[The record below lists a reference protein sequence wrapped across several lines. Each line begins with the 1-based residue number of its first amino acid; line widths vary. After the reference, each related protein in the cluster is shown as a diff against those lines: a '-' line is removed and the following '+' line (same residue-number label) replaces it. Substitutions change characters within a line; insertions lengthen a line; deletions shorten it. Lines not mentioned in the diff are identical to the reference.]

1 MTDQGFGRKLR
12 LLTASD
18 FKAVFG
24 QADYKVS
31 CAQLLI
37 LAINNGDETPR
48 LGMVIAK
55 KHVRLAN
62 SRNRLKRLI
71 RESFRRHQQLLGGL
85 DIVILARSG
94 ADSLDNES
102 FTRLLEKL
110 WQDLIRRRNRQSRV
124 HVNG

>member
-37 LAINNGDETPR
+37 LAINNGDKTPR

>member
-1 MTDQGFGRKLR
+1 VTDQGFGRKLR

-37 LAINNGDETPR
+37 LAINNGDKTPR

>member
-12 LLTASD
+12 LITASD

>member
-1 MTDQGFGRKLR
+1 VTDQGFGRKLR

-37 LAINNGDETPR
+37 LAMNSGHETPR

-55 KHVRLAN
+55 KHVRLACE
-62 SRNRLKRLI
+62 RNRIKRLI
-71 RESFRRHQQLLGGL
+71 RESFRRHQQLLSEL
-85 DIVILARSG
+85 DIVILARAG
-94 ADSLDNES
+94 ADSLDNEA
-102 FTRLLEKL
+102 FNRLLEKL
-110 WQDLIRRRNRQSRV
+110 WQDLIRRRNRQSAR
-124 HVNG
+124 

>member
-1 MTDQGFGRKLR
+1 VTDQGFGRKLR

-37 LAINNGDETPR
+37 LAINNGQETPR

-55 KHVRLAN
+55 KHVRLASN
-62 SRNRLKRLI
+62 RNRIKRLI

-85 DIVILARSG
+85 DIVILARTG

-102 FTRLLEKL
+102 FTRLIGKL
-110 WQDLIRRRNRQSRV
+110 WQDLIRRRNRQSTR
-124 HVNG
+124 